1 MSHFLNIEL
10 HKFSNALLQFQ
21 QPFLA
26 KVWPK
31 FALDPMEKKMKA
43 IIDSYQEKVPDKGEL
58 FYELLL
64 KIIVILDYNQ

>member
-1 MSHFLNIEL
+1 
-10 HKFSNALLQFQ
+10 
-21 QPFLA
+21 
-26 KVWPK
+26 
-31 FALDPMEKKMKA
+31 MEKKMKA